1 MPRRPPGSREVRPS
15 REAMGERRGPSFGPK
30 LNISVPI
37 SFGLPLIVVGAV
49 LLAAGLATD
58 GILFLALGA
67 VFLIAGVAL
76 FASGKRL

>member
-15 REAMGERRGPSFGPK
+15 REAMGERRGPSFGPR

-37 SFGLPLIVVGAV
+37 SFGLPLIIVGAV
-49 LLAAGLATD
+49 LVAAGLGTERN
-58 GILFLALGA
+58 LFLVLGA
-67 VFLIAGVAL
+67 VLLLAGVAL

>member
-15 REAMGERRGPSFGPK
+15 REAMGDRSGPSFGTK
-30 LNISVPI
+30 LNVSVPI

-49 LLAAGLATD
+49 LVAAGLSTD
-58 GILFLALGA
+58 RLVFLVMGA
-67 VFLIAGVAL
+67 VGLVLGIAL

>member
-1 MPRRPPGSREVRPS
+1 MPRRPPGSREVMPS
-15 REAMGERRGPSFGPK
+15 KRAMGERRGPSFGPR

-49 LLAAGLATD
+49 LVAAGLGT
-58 GILFLALGA
+58 GRL
-67 VFLIAGVAL
+67 VFLIFGAIALVGGAML

>member
-15 REAMGERRGPSFGPK
+15 RQAMGERPGPSFGPK
-30 LNISVPI
+30 LGVSVPI

-49 LLAAGLATD
+49 LVAAGLST
-58 GILFLALGA
+58 GRIVFA
-67 VFLIAGVAL
+67 VMGGVALVGGSML